1 MTTPKISEKEWP
13 VMDALWTG
21 RIMSIGE
28 IKDWIRREGQQRIN
42 YATVQTMV
50 LRLEAR
56 GAVRRVS
63 KIRTFYLFEAAI
75 TRENA
80 ELRLLTDLLGLLGG
94 DVRPILEYCIETGR
108 ITMEDVRAAEGM
120 LKDLARYK
128 VLSTAGWLN
137 RQGQMVADL
146 PARPKPIPSYPA
158 VADHQ
163 KTSFFERGSADATR
177 RSLRRR

>member
-1 MTTPKISEKEWP
+1 MTVPKISEKEWP

-28 IKDWIRREGQQRIN
+28 ITDWIRREGRRIN

-50 LRLEAR
+50 YRLEAR
-56 GAVRRVS
+56 GAVRRVL
-63 KIRTFYLFEAAI
+63 KIRTFHLFEPAI

-80 ELRLLTDLLGLLGG
+80 EGRLLTDLLGLLGG

-108 ITMEDVRAAEGM
+108 ITMEDLRAAEGM

-128 VLSTAGWLN
+128 VPGTAGRLN
-137 RQGQMVADL
+137 IQGEMVADL
-146 PARPKPIPSYPA
+146 VTRPKPTRPSYPA
-158 VADHQ
+158 LTYADL
-163 KTSFFERGSADATR
+163 GP
-177 RSLRRR
+177 RSWMA